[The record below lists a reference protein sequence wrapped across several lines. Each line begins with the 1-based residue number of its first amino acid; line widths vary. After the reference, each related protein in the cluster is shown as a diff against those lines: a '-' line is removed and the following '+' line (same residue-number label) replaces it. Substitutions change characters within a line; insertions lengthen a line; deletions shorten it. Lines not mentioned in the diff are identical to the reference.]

1 MIFANMACGSI
12 LLSTVKG
19 IRKFWHFTVIYEIKP
34 WQHYHE
40 ENLCFFSKLNK
51 EYSQVGSD
59 GKLRLGQKK
68 EVCISSKKF
77 LATNSM

>member
-1 MIFANMACGSI
+1 MWLHPTFHG
-12 LLSTVKG
+12 VKG
-19 IRKFWHFTVIYEIKP
+19 IRNFCHFEVVYEIKP
-34 WQHYHE
+34 WQHYYE
-40 ENLCFFSKLNK
+40 QWSAENLRFFSKLNK
-51 EYSQVGSD
+51 VYSQVGSD